1 MTHGLFFGKFA
12 PLSTGHISAINIAS
26 TKVDVLHV
34 VLCWDEKFQDAL
46 PTKFLKKALSKRNRH
61 KWLLDTFKHKS
72 NIVIHVVDETPIP
85 SYPYG
90 EAEFTKLVTDVLST
104 DSNINKNDIDY
115 VFSSETDYCN
125 YFDVHWSK
133 AQHILID
140 PSRSTVDI
148 SATRIR
154 NDIYENWDYL
164 SQAAKPDFVRKVV
177 IIGVE
182 SSGKSTLTIDLANH
196 FSTVHVEE
204 VGRTICEN
212 EYHFSEKFM
221 QPEDYYYVAMKHK
234 IKEKEYT
241 KFANKVLFS
250 DTNNF
255 ITLFSAECSGWKS
268 KVLEAMSSVEEYDMI
283 ILLDNNVPWVY
294 DPLRTNST
302 QEQRTNTFNKLC
314 SMLSKY
320 TDTFQFVTGNFEERY
335 KQSVQLLQKL
345 FAGEFDS

>member
-1 MTHGLFFGKFA
+1 MKHGLFFGKFA

-34 VLCWDEKFQDAL
+34 VLCWDEKFQNSL
-46 PTKFLKKALSKRNRH
+46 PSEFLKKALSKINRH

-104 DSNINKNDIDY
+104 DSGINKNDIDF
-115 VFSSETDYCN
+115 VFSSETDYCK
-125 YFDVHWSK
+125 YFDAHWSK

-140 PSRSTVDI
+140 PNRSTVNI

-154 NDIYENWDYL
+154 NNVSENWNYL
-164 SQAAKPDFVRKVV
+164 APAAKPDFVRKVV
-177 IIGVE
+177 IVGVE

-196 FSTVHVEE
+196 FSTVYVEE

-212 EYHFSEKFM
+212 EYHSSEKFM
-221 QPEDYYYVAMKHK
+221 RPEDYVYIAMKHK
-234 IKEKEYT
+234 AKEKEYT
-241 KFANKVLFS
+241 KIANKVLFS
-250 DTNNF
+250 DTNNL
-255 ITLFSAECSGWKS
+255 ITLFSAECMGWES
-268 KVLEAMSSVEEYDMI
+268 EVLEVMSRNEEYDLV

-302 QEQRTNTFNKLC
+302 PEQRSNTFDKLV
-314 SMLSKY
+314 SMLRKQG
-320 TDTFQFVTGNFEERY
+320 TDYHFVTGDFTERY
-335 KQSVQLLQKL
+335 NTAVQLVNELL
-345 FAGEFDS
+345 NNN